1 MERLSSMTI
10 HPPAYHILLSTSL
23 PAVLSAPTWATSWRL
38 LYLFDAHLDQVG
50 KEIFGAL
57 RWRRSGDYSMH
68 GRKETLRATTRVQ
81 QVMVA

>member
-1 MERLSSMTI
+1 MDNFL
-10 HPPAYHILLSTSL
+10 A
-23 PAVLSAPTWATSWRL
+23 L

-68 GRKETLRATTRVQ
+68 GRQETLRATTRVLAGYGC
-81 QVMVA
+81 VIREHCLPCTLYTRTKGAG